1 MLLVGVA
8 PAVGVV
14 GLTTGVVGVVVG
26 EEKENVFGR
35 AVILLMSKVG
45 VLERSVFGV
54 KIVGIENA
62 VFTSTGDGCLK
73 MLE

>member
-8 PAVGVV
+8 GAVGVG

-26 EEKENVFGR
+26 VEKEKVFGR
-35 AVILLMSKVG
+35 ALILLISKLG
-45 VLERSVFGV
+45 VFERSVFGV
-54 KIVGIENA
+54 KMVGIEKA

>member
-8 PAVGVV
+8 GAVVVV
-14 GLTTGVVGVVVG
+14 GLTTGVVVGV
-26 EEKENVFGR
+26 EKEKVFGR
-35 AVILLMSKVG
+35 ALILLISKVG
-45 VLERSVFGV
+45 VFDKSVFGA
-54 KIVGIENA
+54 KMVGIEKA